1 MMVKV
6 AVFFLV
12 AMTLG
17 VASALPI
24 QETNGQRLA
33 RGLPPNPPK
42 FMRSWDGRD
51 LPTPAMVAKRTQ
63 TSPTPPNVYTG
74 RLDVR
79 NLDGSS
85 VGHVRN
91 WPGGGTIGGTN
102 YLGPNGDLLVKAT
115 PSNNDLYDILAS
127 NPAFPAPF
135 YVGAGGNSL
144 HNNPILAKGS
154 RNTIDFTNVAQTPPG
169 SKPVATGSGG
179 LYVESAIWSLNK
191 NTKQVSPKWINPD
204 GSSPPTT
211 LAYDIRENYLFF
223 VGDLAA
229 YNEGNDTPASAVN
242 LFII

>member
-1 MMVKV
+1 MFKV

-17 VASALPI
+17 AASALPI
-24 QETNGQRLA
+24 QETNAQRLA

-42 FMRSWDGRD
+42 FLRSWDARD
-51 LPTPAMVAKRTQ
+51 TPTPAMVAKRTQ
-63 TSPTPPNVYTG
+63 TSPTPANVFTG

-91 WPGGGTIGGTN
+91 WPGAGTIGGTN
-102 YLGPNGDLLVKAT
+102 FLGSDGDLLVKAT
-115 PSNNDLYDILAS
+115 STSNNDLYDILAT

-135 YVGAGGNSL
+135 YVGAGGN
-144 HNNPILAKGS
+144 NNPILAKGS
-154 RNTIDFTNVAQTPPG
+154 RSTIDFTNVAQTPPG

-191 NTKQVSPKWINPD
+191 NTKQVSPQWINPD
-204 GSSPPTT
+204 GSSPTTT
-211 LAYDIRENYLFF
+211 LAYDIRANHLFF